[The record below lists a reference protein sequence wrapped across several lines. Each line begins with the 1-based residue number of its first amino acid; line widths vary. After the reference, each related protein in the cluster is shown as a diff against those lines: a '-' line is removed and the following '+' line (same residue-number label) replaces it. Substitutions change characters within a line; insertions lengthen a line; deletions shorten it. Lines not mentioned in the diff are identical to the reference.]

1 MTAFIYDLLYALPAG
16 AAATALCRNFTGR
29 EGILPMVVA
38 AALEL
43 ICVLFVHLRLRGRAI
58 LAGTIAVGISVL
70 FITGEGISE
79 SFIWP
84 AKILII
90 CVICLLLH
98 KAASNDL
105 RIKAGIALICLVTL
119 VILMITKTDVA
130 PVAFFGIFFVIIASA
145 AELIQAYWKKEG
157 DTDARRHVVFMLPF
171 IVALFIP
178 FMCIDIP
185 QKPYDWKIV
194 KVIISD
200 IRDGIETIA
209 QTFAPWRSWDNGDCM
224 GFSEQANI
232 GGSLTGYPYK
242 AITITSYG
250 EDDHRMYLAG
260 KSFDTFSGREWDK
273 KDASDTD
280 ERSYDLLESVAAI
293 MQQNPGNLRDHLQ
306 SVRMRIKYEGVR
318 TRYAFLP
325 PKSSPETSA
334 ELRQKGGDMQLL
346 HGRSADYYV
355 YHYRMNRSSDLV
367 DRVLKEERPID
378 RKAFA
383 LAVQETRDI
392 IKQEH
397 SFDGYEEY
405 ISRIYDIYLP
415 ETKLSGRASE
425 YMDELLD
432 GAGCDYEKLIR
443 IENALSGFRYTVTPG
458 DLPETV
464 RTQADFVDYLLFDKQ
479 EGYCSY
485 FATAFVIL
493 ARAQGIPA
501 RYVQGYSTLT
511 SRRDYEVLSDR
522 AHAWPEAYLDGVGWV
537 IFEPTPGFVQSSGWE
552 AAEHEDG
559 SGGEPVHSVY
569 MDHKTGPDEDGQGII
584 QDGQDHK
591 DHGWITVLIISVA
604 AFLLVFAVCDRM
616 IRGYRYSKMTG
627 RDKIL
632 VLSQKN
638 IRLLKIAGI
647 RIRDGETLRE
657 FAQRASSLIP
667 KEHLEFT
674 AIYEEALYGPH
685 RSYENAVADMEK
697 QRKEL
702 ISFVICKRVRHLV

>member
-1 MTAFIYDLLYALPAG
+1 MTAFIYDLLYTVPASV
-16 AAATALCRNFTGR
+16 AAAALFGNFTGL
-29 EGILPMVVA
+29 EGFLPMILA

-43 ICVLFVHLRLRGRAI
+43 ICILFVHLRLRGRAI
-58 LAGTIAVGISVL
+58 MAGTVAVGITVL

-79 SFIWP
+79 SLILP
-84 AKILII
+84 AKIFLI
-90 CVICLLLH
+90 CVICLLIH
-98 KAASNDL
+98 KTALRDL
-105 RIKAGIALICLVTL
+105 RIKAGIAVACLITL
-119 VILMITKTDVA
+119 VILMITKTDA
-130 PVAFFGIFFVIIASA
+130 GPAAFLGIFFVIIASVS
-145 AELIQAYWKKEG
+145 ELIQAYWKKEG
-157 DTDARRHVVFMLPF
+157 DTDERHHVVFMLPF
-171 IVALFIP
+171 LVALFIP
-178 FMCIDIP
+178 FMCADIP

-194 KVIISD
+194 KIIISD

-242 AITITSYG
+242 AITISSYG
-250 EDDHRMYLAG
+250 EDDNRMYLAG

-273 KDASDTD
+273 NDTSDID

-293 MQQNPGNLRDHLQ
+293 MQQNPDNLRGHLQ

-325 PKSSPETSA
+325 PKASPETSA

-346 HGRSADYYV
+346 HGRSADYYI

-367 DRVLKEERPID
+367 DGVLRKEQPID

-383 LAVQETRDI
+383 LAVQQTRDI
-392 IKQEH
+392 IKKEH

-405 ISRIYDIYLP
+405 RNRIYDIYLP
-415 ETKLSGRASE
+415 ETKLSQRASD
-425 YMDELLD
+425 YTDELLE
-432 GAGCDYEKLIR
+432 GAGCDYEKLIC
-443 IENALSGFRYTVTPG
+443 IEDALSGFRYTVTPG

-464 RTQADFVDYLLFDKQ
+464 RTQEDFVDYLLFEKQ

-493 ARAQGIPA
+493 ARSQGIPA

-511 SRRDYEVLSDR
+511 SGRDYEVLSDR

-537 IFEPTPGFVQSSGWE
+537 IFEPTPGFVRTSGWE
-552 AAEHEDG
+552 VSEYEEG
-559 SGGEPVHSVY
+559 RGGEPIHSTY
-569 MDHKTGPDEDGQGII
+569 EDRKTDPDGGENDNIT
-584 QDGQDHK
+584 DGQDHK
-591 DHGWITVLIISVA
+591 DRRWIPALIISLA
-604 AFLLVFAVCDRM
+604 AFLLVFGICDRM
-616 IRGYRYSKMTG
+616 IRRYRYSKMTG
-627 RDKIL
+627 RQKIL
-632 VLSQKN
+632 AICQKN
-638 IRLLKIAGI
+638 MRLLRFAGI
-647 RIRDGETLRE
+647 RIGDGETLRE
-657 FAQRASSLIP
+657 FAQRAQEMIP

-674 AIYEEALYGPH
+674 KVYEEALYASRG
-685 RSYENAVADMEK
+685 SYENTVADMEK